1 MSRRLGLLI
10 VATLGAS
17 AAAAAMV
24 SYSARAAGETVGG
37 VVVTDAGGRIVAV
50 NADGSGVRA
59 LTHPNALRY
68 EHDEAPVPSP
78 DGALIVFARWGES
91 ERVMLMRADGS
102 RLQTLARAEL
112 DSAQWSP
119 DGTRLALE
127 TSPSFQLPKGDGPTL
142 ITFRQGISLV
152 ARDGSGSR
160 SLVGAAAHGRLGF
173 SWSPDGTRIAYAGH
187 DDISVVDVATG
198 ARRVLVAMEGAWRPA
213 WSPDGSRVA
222 FLNDDDEVY
231 VVDATGGK
239 ARRIGT
245 GVESETPAWSPDGSR
260 LAFTQQTDTRPSAV
274 VVVTVATGRV
284 TARIASLAR
293 GRSAAPAWSPDGSRL
308 TFLRARA
315 PGDIPD
321 IDGDVW
327 VAAADGSRPRQVTRS
342 FPFGGSHGTARWL
355 ADVDAVTPDPEPVA
369 LLLRPLASHRLP
381 AEYGVAAVDGKTA
394 AIVKESDG
402 SGGGE
407 LGIWRAG
414 GPVAW
419 IKGGHAD
426 RVALAGDRIYW
437 SWYGSDREGSATEL
451 WTATLRGRPVRLAS
465 QEGEPDGPA
474 LMVAGDRSLVVY
486 TAEGTLWRLEGTRS
500 KPIRQERAKFLEPLS
515 VDNGRVLLW
524 NGRKLE
530 VVNGQGKLLASL
542 PPGKDPVAAL
552 LSGQRVIL
560 LDHSHVLVRRIPAGS
575 LVATWP
581 IGVPGRA
588 GDAGLAHGSLF
599 PYGTEN
605 GYSAANYRLLEL
617 TSGRDRILALP
628 QGMSP
633 TDVAVDSAGLFY
645 TAIPPYRGIHG
656 EIGFVPGA
664 RLAAALAGM

>member
-1 MSRRLGLLI
+1 M
-10 VATLGAS
+10 LGAF
-17 AAAAAMV
+17 AAAAVMV
-24 SYSARAAGETVGG
+24 SYTAVASGERVAG
-37 VVVTDAGGRIVAV
+37 VVVTDVGGEIVVA

-59 LTHPNALRY
+59 LTHPNPLRY
-68 EHDEAPVPSP
+68 ENDEGPVPSP
-78 DGALIVFARWGES
+78 DGSLIVFARSGEPA
-91 ERVMLMRADGS
+91 RVMLMNADGS
-102 RLQTLARAEL
+102 RLRSIARAEL

-119 DGTRLALE
+119 DGSRLALE
-127 TSPSFQLPKGDGPTL
+127 TSPSFQLPKPGGPTL
-142 ITFRQGISLV
+142 IMFKQGISLV

-213 WSPDGSRVA
+213 WSPDGSRIA
-222 FLNDDDEVY
+222 FLNDDDDVY

-239 ARRIGT
+239 ARRLGKS
-245 GVESETPAWSPDGSR
+245 VASETPVWSPDGGR
-260 LAFTQQTDTRPSAV
+260 LAFTQQRYPRPSAV
-274 VVVTVATGRV
+274 VVVAVATGRL
-284 TARIASLAR
+284 TARIAPL
-293 GRSAAPAWSPDGSRL
+293 GGGGSAAPAWSPDGSRL

-315 PGDIPD
+315 PGDAAD

-342 FPFGGSHGTARWL
+342 FPFGGSHSTARWL

-402 SGGGE
+402 SGGE
-407 LGIWRAG
+407 LGIWRAH

-419 IKGGHAD
+419 IKGAHAD

-465 QEGEPDGPA
+465 HEGEPEGPA

-486 TAEGTLWRLEGTRS
+486 TSEGKLWRLEGTRS
-500 KPIRQERAKFLEPLS
+500 TLIRREPAGFLEPLS

-524 NGRKLE
+524 NGRKLQ
-530 VVNGQGKLLASL
+530 VVNRHGKLLASL
-542 PPGKDPVAAL
+542 PPGTDPVAAL
-552 LSGQRVIL
+552 LRGQRVML
-560 LDHSHVLVRRIPAGS
+560 LGHSQVGVRRIPGGTLA
-575 LVATWP
+575 ATWP
-581 IGVPGRA
+581 IGEPGRTERV
-588 GDAGLAHGSLF
+588 GLAHGSLF

-605 GYSAANYRLLEL
+605 GYGAANYRLLEL
-617 TSGRDRILALP
+617 TRGRDAILALP

-633 TDVAVDSAGLFY
+633 TDVAIGSAGLFY
-645 TAIPPYRGIHG
+645 TAVPPYRGMHG
-656 EIGFVPGA
+656 EIGFVPAA
-664 RLAAALAGM
+664 RLASVLAGM